1 MFLHLKAKPNAR
13 QNSLQR
19 LADGTL
25 QVRIKAPA
33 QDGKAN
39 EEIVKFLS
47 EFFDL
52 PKSAIRVV
60 TGHGAPFKKI
70 EVNAEDG
77 YVRKKLEQV

>member
-25 QVRIKAPA
+25 QVKIKAPA

-39 EEIVKFLS
+39 EELVKFLS
-47 EFFDL
+47 DFFDL

-60 TGHGAPFKKI
+60 TGHSTPFKKI
-70 EVNAEDG
+70 ELDADEE
-77 YVRKKLEQV
+77 YVRRKLEQV